1 VEKKDREKII
11 RMVENGQM
19 TYQMLSKK
27 GEISTSYLWKAAHG
41 MCKGGPK
48 FLEAIKKINGR

>member
-1 VEKKDREKII
+1 
-11 RMVENGQM
+11 MVENGQM